1 VEHRKVV
8 DEREARA
15 LLAKAARSG
24 ADLVAV
30 ARAHGVDGRSLNAWR
45 YNLARGARPPAAPV
59 SRRPR
64 RAGLIELVPTELR
77 DRPRS
82 SGGARYTLRVEG
94 AEIEFGDDA
103 RTETLRRVLEALRCQ
118 ATGRTDPL
126 TTLILTPSGRVILP

>member
-45 YNLARGARPPAAPV
+45 YNLARGARPPTARGPAA

-64 RAGLIELVPTELR
+64 RAGLVELVPAEVR
-77 DRPRS
+77 DRPPP
-82 SGGARYTLRVEG
+82 GGPARYTLRVEG
-94 AEIEFGDDA
+94 AELEFGDDA
-103 RTETLRRVLEALRCQ
+103 RADTLRRVLEVLRSC
-118 ATGRTDPL
+118 
-126 TTLILTPSGRVILP
+126 

>member
-1 VEHRKVV
+1 MEHRKVV

-45 YNLARGARPPAAPV
+45 YNLARGARPPTAPV
-59 SRRPR
+59 GAASRRR
-64 RAGLIELVPTELR
+64 RQAGLVELVPTAAAGPGLA
-77 DRPRS
+77 
-82 SGGARYTLRVEG
+82 GNARYTLRVEG

-103 RTETLRRVLEALRCQ
+103 RTETLRRVLEALRSC
-118 ATGRTDPL
+118 
-126 TTLILTPSGRVILP
+126 